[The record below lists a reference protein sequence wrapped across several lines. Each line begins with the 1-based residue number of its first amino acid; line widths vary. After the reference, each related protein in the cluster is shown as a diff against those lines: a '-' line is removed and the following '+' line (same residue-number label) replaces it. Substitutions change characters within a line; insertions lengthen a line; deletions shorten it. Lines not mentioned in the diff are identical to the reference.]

1 MTCKSLLFGFILSF
15 SIAIPVNAIE
25 ENQIEYKKILD
36 IQHKLVETNR
46 NINFEEIL
54 EYTLSNN
61 DTLNAEREKTKAA
74 ETQKFKTIGANA
86 LPTIGAELGY
96 GYTGF
101 KERMATTILK
111 DEGSTNSNRIYLQEP
126 IFKSGRTITQV
137 KMVDSQIEMQRNK
150 LVQVEQEV
158 LFNTIQA
165 TINLLQTKEI
175 LDLTISNEESLKN
188 NYEYVS
194 ARRKVGRTTITD
206 LSLAKARYNSAK
218 TETIIANTNYLNAKA
233 NFSRITKINSN
244 FIDVDYE
251 NIFISCFNYDILFE
265 DVVNSALSKNPQYK
279 MAQNNYVMN
288 KNNLKFAKTKFL
300 PEIYLNAQI
309 QNSDKTDLISNRD
322 SSVSLNMKIP
332 LFQAGTEYAEHREA
346 GHLLNE
352 SKFNLNDVKDS
363 LINECLN
370 VFDEFLASKSVVMS
384 SKTYRDAAKI
394 ALDNTIAE
402 EKIGRATLVDI
413 LDRRKEYFD
422 TEISYLKYKMN
433 VVKYYYSLRLLMG
446 ELNLIDL

>member
-1 MTCKSLLFGFILSF
+1 MTYKSLLFGFILNF
-15 SIAIPVNAIE
+15 SIVISANAIE
-25 ENQIEYKKILD
+25 ENQIEYQKILD
-36 IQHKLVETNR
+36 IQHKLVEINK
-46 NINFEEIL
+46 NISFEEIL

-61 DTLNAEREKTKAA
+61 DTLNAEREKTKAI
-74 ETQKFKTIGANA
+74 ETQKFKTIGANS

-101 KERMATTILK
+101 KERMATTVLK

-137 KMVDSQIEMQRNK
+137 KMVDSQIKMQKNK

-165 TINLLQTKEI
+165 TIDLLQTKEI
-175 LDLTISNEESLKN
+175 LDLTIYNEKSLKK
-188 NYEYVS
+188 NYEYIY

-206 LSLAKARYNSAK
+206 LSLAKARYNSAR

-233 NFSRITKINSN
+233 NFLKITKINSN
-244 FIDVDYE
+244 FIDVNYDE
-251 NIFISCFNYDILFE
+251 IFNNCFNYDILFDE
-265 DVVNSALSKNPQYK
+265 VIESALSKNSQYK
-279 MAQNNYVMN
+279 MAQNNYAMN
-288 KNNLKFAKTKFL
+288 KSNLKFAKTKFL

-309 QNSDKTDLISNRD
+309 QNSDKTDLISSRD

-332 LFQAGTEYAEHREA
+332 LFQAGTEYASHREA

-370 VFDEFLASKSVVMS
+370 VFDEFLASKSIVMS

-422 TEISYLKYKMN
+422 TEISYLKYKTN
-433 VVKYYYSLRLLMG
+433 VIKYYYSLKLLMG